1 MQNTKTKR
9 KKQKYT
15 STNLHEVQVVTMPKI
30 IKLWLFPFSQRWLV
44 QFCPPFRLMI
54 LPSWLSSV
62 FLSMFLCWCL
72 FYVLT
77 FLSVFLFMLSVL
89 FSFMHY
95 RLYMT
100 LRQGSLKLCF
110 CEILMPVCS
119 WNSCWNCCMS
129 NSDHHHESDDGDRWC
144 HVVDGVWLDS
154 WGE

>member
-15 STNLHEVQVVTMPKI
+15 STNLHEVQVVTMAKI
-30 IKLWLFPFSQRWLV
+30 IKLWLFPSSQRWLV
-44 QFCPPFRLMI
+44 QFCPPVKLMI
-54 LPSWLSSV
+54 LPSWLWFV
-62 FLSMFLCWCL
+62 FLSMFLCGCL
-72 FYVLT
+72 FYILT

-89 FSFMHY
+89 FSRMQY

-100 LRQGSLKLCF
+100 LRQGSLNLCL
-110 CEILMPVCS
+110 CEILMTVCS

-129 NSDHHHESDDGDRWC
+129 NNDHHHESADGDRWC

>member
-1 MQNTKTKR
+1 MQN

-44 QFCPPFRLMI
+44 QFCPLFRLMI

-62 FLSMFLCWCL
+62 FLSMSLCWCL

-77 FLSVFLFMLSVL
+77 SVFFFMLSVL
-89 FSFMHY
+89 FSSMHY

-119 WNSCWNCCMS
+119 WNSCWNCCMI